1 MIRVMSCFFTP
12 SSTILLPSED
22 QPSTSPSTFDSDLHS
37 AQSLLHNLNNQNE
50 DNPNNCN
57 NSDNNANNHSSTKSP
72 PLSSLSLSSLY
83 TLLNTRQS
91 QYREIY
97 KAEKEREGGQGSSI
111 RHITQRE
118 SLVRCMEGIKEV
130 EGWIRK
136 REREGGN
143 KGKSKEEVSK

>member
-50 DNPNNCN
+50 DNPDNCNNPN
-57 NSDNNANNHSSTKSP
+57 NSDNNHNNHSSTKSP

-136 REREGGN
+136 REREGIRN
-143 KGKSKEEVSK
+143 KEGVSK

>member
-37 AQSLLHNLNNQNE
+37 AQSLLHTFNNQNE
-50 DNPNNCN
+50 DNCN
-57 NSDNNANNHSSTKSP
+57 NSDNSDNNQSSSKSP

-136 REREGGN
+136 REREGIKEGI
-143 KGKSKEEVSK
+143 KEE